1 VEPKKE
7 KKAILGVFEK
17 YLTLWIALF
26 IVTGLLLGRV
36 PEFRNSLKSLE
47 VAQQSIPIGICLFFM
62 MYPTVVG
69 IRFSDVKSA
78 VKKPKPL
85 LLTIIANWVIAPAIM
100 TLYANLMLKGNQDYI
115 IGVILL
121 GMSPCTAMVMWW
133 IMLAKG
139 ELAQGLV
146 NTAVNAMLMIL
157 LYAPMS
163 AFYIGVSGISV
174 PWELIAISVIF
185 FIALPVSLGALSRRL
200 LISRK
205 GEEWFKETY
214 LATVRRIS
222 IIALLLTL
230 IVMFSLKGDV
240 ILSDPLLVAF
250 IAAPNLLHYVTMI
263 AMTYSISWLA
273 NWNYETSIV
282 TTLIGSSS
290 HFEVAI
296 AVATTAFP
304 DRPGAALATVIG
316 PLMEVPLMLSLT
328 KFGLWTKRYFPRKE
342 RIMAKVVHVKTWDEF
357 KHLVTIHQPNTIAYT
372 LQRAP
377 LSNPPIGLRLVFA
390 SKDVQYVF
398 LDVAEGKCL
407 KRTRIPVAI
416 NSIGEFYLEEEDI
429 KNFLRTEL
437 KRTSLS
443 IISMEALGY

>member
-1 VEPKKE
+1 MAFEEE
-7 KKAILGVFEK
+7 KKAVLGIFER
-17 YLTLWIALF
+17 YLTLWIALC
-26 IVTGLLLGRV
+26 IVIGLLLGNFV
-36 PEFRNSLKSLE
+36 PEFGLYLDSLKFAKLS
-47 VAQQSIPIGICLFFM
+47 VPIGVCLFFM

-69 IRFSDVKSA
+69 IRFSDVKNA

-85 LLTIIANWVIAPAIM
+85 LLTIIANWAIAPVIM
-100 TLYANLMLKGNQDYI
+100 TLYANVMLRGNPDYI
-115 IGVILL
+115 AGVILL

-139 ELAQGLV
+139 DLAQGLI
-146 NTAVNAMLMIL
+146 NTAINALLMLL

-163 AFYIGVSGISV
+163 AFYLGVSSIPV
-174 PWELIAISVIF
+174 PWDLIAFSVAF

-205 GEEWFKETY
+205 GEEWFNQNY

-230 IVMFSLKGDV
+230 IVMFSLEGKI
-240 ILSDPLLVAF
+240 ILNQPLLVAF
-250 IAAPNLLHYVTMI
+250 LAAPNLLHYVTII
-263 AMTYSISWLA
+263 AITYFIAWLS

-296 AVATTAFP
+296 AVATTLFGIAS
-304 DRPGAALATVIG
+304 GAALATVIG

-342 RIMAKVVHVKTWDEF
+342 
-357 KHLVTIHQPNTIAYT
+357 
-372 LQRAP
+372 
-377 LSNPPIGLRLVFA
+377 
-390 SKDVQYVF
+390 
-398 LDVAEGKCL
+398 
-407 KRTRIPVAI
+407 KRR
-416 NSIGEFYLEEEDI
+416 E
-429 KNFLRTEL
+429 
-437 KRTSLS
+437 
-443 IISMEALGY
+443 